1 MVVVDFVKDFK
12 MKSKNV
18 DLKCICC
25 GEKLKFIGH
34 GDFDP
39 SVDMWQKAG
48 VHQFVPGFG
57 SRYDSTEFVVG
68 ICDDCLTKKLE
79 DGLIIKVV

>member
-1 MVVVDFVKDFK
+1 

-25 GEKLKFIGH
+25 GRKLKFLYKGLYE
-34 GDFDP
+34 P
-39 SVDMWQKAG
+39 EVDMWNNAG
-48 VHQFVPGFG
+48 VHQFVPGYG
-57 SRYDSTEFVVG
+57 SRHDSKEFIVG

-79 DGLIIKVV
+79 DGSVIKKV